1 VKTINRQV
9 DLSSP
14 PTKFIFKNTTGHRGV
29 LVLNGGNQVL
39 SSDITNTDPAYTR
52 IDGIGVVDP
61 KAQMFLK
68 ECTPLNITD
77 EAIISAKLINEF
89 TLKTI
94 AVLDQHKINKQRMN
108 DGNLKANVIITRDA
122 GNTLPNIP
130 SLNNRF
136 QLSFICLADMPAER
150 GISQL
155 AGMQILDIPPPT
167 KNLEKDYELRVD
179 KLLSVLDNHDC
190 FYIHLKGPD
199 EPGHDGNFN
208 LKRQMIAT
216 TDKYFIG
223 KLLQKINLKNYVI
236 CVTADHATPCE
247 LKAHS
252 DDPVPLL
259 LILPPLYGGTLPL

>member
-1 VKTINRQV
+1 
-9 DLSSP
+9 
-14 PTKFIFKNTTGHRGV
+14 
-29 LVLNGGNQVL
+29 
-39 SSDITNTDPAYTR
+39 
-52 IDGIGVVDP
+52 
-61 KAQMFLK
+61 
-68 ECTPLNITD
+68 
-77 EAIISAKLINEF
+77 
-89 TLKTI
+89 
-94 AVLDQHKINKQRMN
+94 
-108 DGNLKANVIITRDA
+108 
-122 GNTLPNIP
+122 
-130 SLNNRF
+130 
-136 QLSFICLADMPAER
+136 MPAER

-167 KNLEKDYELRVD
+167 KNLEKDYALRVD

-223 KLLQKINLKNYVI
+223 KLLQKINLKNHVI

-259 LILPPLYGGTLPL
+259 ISGNNVEADKVQCFSEQSCRNGNLGLLCRGTELLPKLVTFLI